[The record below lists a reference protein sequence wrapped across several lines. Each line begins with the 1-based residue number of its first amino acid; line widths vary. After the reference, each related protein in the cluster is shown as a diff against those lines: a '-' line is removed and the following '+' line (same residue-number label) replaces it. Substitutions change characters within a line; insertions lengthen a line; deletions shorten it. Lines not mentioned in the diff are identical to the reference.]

1 MTTPAKKNP
10 ATGDLPK
17 MTATSRP
24 RRPRAC
30 RAFAIAMVLLTALPH
45 RSAVAQADLLQE
57 AINYVFTG
65 KTDPAD
71 APVIVD
77 QTACIVVMHD
87 PKYPRYIRYYLSRF
101 KMDTANFNKIY
112 AGSQTL
118 YNLEVTGDD
127 VVLEYLSLDKTT
139 VAERYK
145 SAQIPLPG
153 NFDQTQKALKIIF
166 ADHCKADLTKNPF

>member
-1 MTTPAKKNP
+1 MNTPATKTP
-10 ATGDLPK
+10 ATRNPLK
-17 MTATSRP
+17 TMATSLL
-24 RRPRAC
+24 RRPHAGF
-30 RAFAIAMVLLTALPH
+30 ALAIAMVSLAVLLH
-45 RSAVAQADLLQE
+45 CSAVAQADLFQE

-65 KTDPAD
+65 KTDPPD

-77 QTACIVVMHD
+77 RTSCIVVMHD

-127 VVLEYLSLDKTT
+127 VLLEYLGLDKTT
-139 VAERYK
+139 VGERYK

-166 ADHCKADLTKNPF
+166 ADHCKADLTKTPF